1 MCLLNRNRPSL
12 ASISSSSTQ
21 QRSNAGDSLSR
32 FIKRPLTVL
41 RQPFIF
47 IVVQRWWG
55 SRETARST
63 WPTLRTRPPR
73 TLKTGYVSGATQS
86 QQWRLALTS
95 SFSSTP
101 PTAVCEAILQ
111 DQTRHLRSHAEGAL
125 QTQVG
130 QEGFTVDGRQTQ
142 MRKCTRCW
150 FTSAQR
156 GLLLVDFRFL
166 INVVN
171 ICRLSA

>member
-21 QRSNAGDSLSR
+21 QRSNAGDSPSR

-101 PTAVCEAILQ
+101 PQQLFVKRYCRTKHGTYVP
-111 DQTRHLRSHAEGAL
+111 TLREHFRPRLARR
-125 QTQVG
+125 
-130 QEGFTVDGRQTQ
+130 D
-142 MRKCTRCW
+142 
-150 FTSAQR
+150 
-156 GLLLVDFRFL
+156 LLWTGGKR
-166 INVVN
+166 
-171 ICRLSA
+171 R